1 MKIPFLIGRSLLG
14 GFFLYSGIHHLTEHD
29 KMAQYASSK
38 NVPAP
43 NAGVIATG
51 VALAAGGASI
61 ILGVKPKLGAA
72 AIIGF
77 LAGVSPVMH
86 DFWNMEDPEKRQNDM
101 INFSKNMALMG
112 GALALAAVEEPW
124 PASVSKKRKGIRNI
138 LPFKRRVAA

>member
-1 MKIPFLIGRSLLG
+1 MKVPFLIGRTLLG
-14 GFFLYSGIHHLTEHD
+14 GFFLYSGIQHLTEHD

-77 LAGVSPVMH
+77 LAGVSPIMH
-86 DFWNMEDPEKRQNDM
+86 DFWNMEDPAQRQNDM
-101 INFSKNMALMG
+101 INFTKNIALMG

-124 PASVSKKRKGIRNI
+124 PASVSRKRKGIRNI
-138 LPFKRRVAA
+138 LPFRARMVA